1 MVEEF
6 RVGLEEQHATQL
18 EGLEQ
23 QLDAAR
29 AELDGQASQTDVLR
43 KEFVEAAAST
53 DADHARELAALRAQ
67 HEQALASER
76 GKTEAA
82 ESQAAELEQRAEAAA
97 AAATPPPGRLA
108 LCWGGGCGATPAQP
122 DSAQEAEG

>member
-1 MVEEF
+1 M
-6 RVGLEEQHATQL
+6 
-18 EGLEQ
+18 
-23 QLDAAR
+23 AALVWPVLLLASGFWLLIDVLPGFAQ
-29 AELDGQASQTDVLR
+29 AELDGEASRGAALR
-43 KEFVEAAAST
+43 KELVEAAAST
-53 DADHARELAALRAQ
+53 EADHARELAALRAQ

-82 ESQAAELEQRAEAAA
+82 ESHAAELEQRAEAAA